1 LTLRRARREDAFQLA
16 KIAEATFRHTFA
28 SLNTRED
35 LDCHCRTSYGEA
47 IQADEIADP
56 NGMTLLSEHGEW
68 LAGFAQLR
76 WGKAPIWVTAD
87 APAEIQRLYVIGEFH
102 GTGVAQEL
110 MNACLAEMMI
120 SGSDVT
126 WLGVWERSPKAI
138 AFYRKF
144 GFQEGGEH
152 VFQLGN
158 DAQRDLVMVRTLVRP
173 R

>member
-1 LTLRRARREDAFQLA
+1 M
-16 KIAEATFRHTFA
+16 AEATFRHTFT
-28 SLNTRED
+28 SVNTSED
-35 LDCHCRTSYGEA
+35 LDCHCRTSYGET
-47 IQADEIADP
+47 IQADEIAEP
-56 NGMTLLSEHGEW
+56 NRMTLLSEHGER
-68 LAGFAQLR
+68 LVGFAQLR
-76 WGKAPIWVTAD
+76 QGKAPIYVTAE

-110 MNACLAEMMI
+110 KSVCLAETMI
-120 SGSDVT
+120 SGSDVA
-126 WLGVWERSPKAI
+126 WLGVWERNPKAI

-144 GFQEGGEH
+144 AFQEVGEH